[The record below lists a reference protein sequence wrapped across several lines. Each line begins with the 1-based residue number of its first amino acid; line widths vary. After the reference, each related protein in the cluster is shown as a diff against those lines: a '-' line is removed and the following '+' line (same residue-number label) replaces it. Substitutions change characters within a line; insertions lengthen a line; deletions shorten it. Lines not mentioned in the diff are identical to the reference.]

1 MSDASAA
8 TDEPVTLTVAI
19 PTYHRPEPLRRCLAA
34 VLVQAD
40 EALEH
45 AKVAAAEVLVIDNSA
60 DGSAR
65 ASIADL
71 LEARRD
77 RLRYLHEPVP
87 GIAAARNRA
96 LVEATGRLV
105 AFVDDDEVPRPA
117 WLEPLVE
124 TWQATGASAVMGRVH
139 AVFER
144 DADAWIEAG
153 HVYGRDRMPT
163 GTVIPV
169 AAAGNLLLDLDA
181 VRSYGVGFDPRF
193 GLTGGEDTFF
203 SRQLVA
209 AGGTIV
215 WCDESVADD
224 FVPSHRFDR
233 RWMMRRF
240 RSHGNIDVHADVL
253 MARGPMGRLDAR
265 VRGIARGTVRVVIGS
280 LRFLAGAVTRS
291 QRTRVFAV
299 RTVCR
304 GAGMITGAF
313 GTFHQEYQRAG
324 ATP

>member
-1 MSDASAA
+1 LKQVDDAVEHATVSAA
-8 TDEPVTLTVAI
+8 EIV
-19 PTYHRPEPLRRCLAA
+19 
-34 VLVQAD
+34 
-40 EALEH
+40 
-45 AKVAAAEVLVIDNSA
+45 VIDNSA

-65 ASIADL
+65 ASIAEL
-71 LEARRD
+71 LAMRGD
-77 RLRYLHEPVP
+77 RLRYFHESVP

-96 LVEATGRLV
+96 LVEAEGRLV
-105 AFVDDDEVPRPA
+105 AFIDDDEVPRPA

-124 TWQATGASAVMGRVH
+124 TWQATRASAVMGRVH
-139 AVFER
+139 AVF
-144 DADAWIEAG
+144 DHDDDPWLEAG
-153 HVYGRDRMPT
+153 HVYGRGRMPT
-163 GTVIPV
+163 GTRIPV
-169 AAAGNLLLDLDA
+169 AAAGNLLLDLDC
-181 VRSYGVGFDPRF
+181 VRSYGVSFDARF

-224 FVPSHRFDR
+224 FVPTHRFDR

-253 MARGPMGRLDAR
+253 MARGPAGRLSARLRGVARGSAR
-265 VRGIARGTVRVVIGS
+265 VAIGS
-280 LRFLAGAVTRS
+280 VRYLAGVVTRS

-304 GAGMITGAF
+304 GTGMITGAF

>member
-1 MSDASAA
+1 MTASCA
-8 TDEPVTLTVAI
+8 PVTLTVAI
-19 PTYHRPEPLRRCLAA
+19 PTYHRPEPLQRCLAGVLIQTDAA
-34 VLVQAD
+34 V
-40 EALEH
+40 ETG
-45 AKVAAAEVLVIDNSA
+45 KIAAAEVLVIDNSA

-65 ASIADL
+65 ASLATL
-71 LEARRD
+71 LDERGD
-77 RLRYLHEPVP
+77 RLRYVHEPVP

-96 LVEATGRLV
+96 LTEASGRLV
-105 AFVDDDEVPRPA
+105 AFIDDDEVPCPL

-124 TWQATGASAVMGRVH
+124 TWRASGATAVMGRVH
-139 AVFER
+139 AVFDR
-144 DADAWIEAG
+144 DSDAWIEAG

-169 AAAGNLLLDLDA
+169 AAAGNLLLDLEC
-181 VRSYGVGFDPRF
+181 VRSYGVTFDTRF

-253 MARGPMGRLDAR
+253 LADSAAGRLGAR
-265 VRGIARGTVRVVIGS
+265 LRGIARGGTRMVIGAV
-280 LRFLAGAVTRS
+280 RFALGVVLMS

-299 RTVCR
+299 RTMCR

-324 ATP
+324 ETP